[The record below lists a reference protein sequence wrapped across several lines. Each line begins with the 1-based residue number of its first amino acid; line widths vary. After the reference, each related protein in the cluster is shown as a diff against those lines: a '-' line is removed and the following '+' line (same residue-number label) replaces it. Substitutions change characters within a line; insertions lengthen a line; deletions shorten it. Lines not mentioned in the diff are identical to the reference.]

1 MFMTPESFVSTYYPF
16 AKQTEA
22 KTGMSAIALLAQ
34 AALESDWGRKS
45 VGNMMFG
52 IKAGKNTPENK
63 KQLIVTTEYLSTPNA
78 KFPEVLSVLKHPN
91 GKYKYVV
98 KDWFMK
104 YDSPEESFTDHA
116 RFIEENQRY
125 AKALLVKDNPDL
137 FVMELAKAGY
147 ATAPN
152 YGVIL
157 QDMIKSVKKRLP
169 KDIK

>member
-1 MFMTPESFVSTYYPF
+1 MTPESFVSTYLPF
-16 AKQTEA
+16 AKKTES
-22 KTGMSAIALLAQ
+22 KTGFSAIALLAQ

-52 IKAGKNTPENK
+52 IKAGKDTPDNK
-63 KQLIVTTEYLSTPNA
+63 KQLIVTTEYLDTPNH

-98 KDWFMK
+98 KDWFRK
-104 YDSPEESFTDHA
+104 YDSPEESFTDHT
-116 RFIEENQRY
+116 RFILDNPRY